1 MKFGCM
7 GCLALL
13 LILAVVLVGG
23 ALALYYAGSVFD
35 MPAFPRVEYTPSD
48 GHRAQQKLF
57 ELATRNSKRSAEPV
71 VLTERELN
79 AFLARHLEEGEGLH
93 FSPIVVRL
101 SPGTIE
107 VQGRTTLVNL
117 FQGFPFPLLAEY
129 LPASA
134 LDRPV
139 WVTVSGTIQVQKR
152 RSRTERPYG
161 QLVVSEFSL
170 GNQDLGSWVLAWM
183 LGGKRES
190 LLRWQLPPA
199 VDGITIEQGRVVITA
214 RT

>member
-7 GCLALL
+7 GCLVLL

-23 ALALYYAGSVFD
+23 AVALYYAGSVFD
-35 MPAFPRVEYTPSD
+35 MPTIPRVEYTPSD

-57 ELATRNSKRSAEPV
+57 ELALWDSKRSAEPV
-71 VLTERELN
+71 VVTERELN
-79 AFLARHLEEGEGLH
+79 AFLARHLEESEGLP
-93 FSPIVVRL
+93 FAPILVRL

-107 VQGRTTLVNL
+107 VKGRTTLVNL
-117 FQGFPFPLLAEY
+117 FQGFPFSLLAEY
-129 LPASA
+129 LPPSA

-152 RSRTERPYG
+152 RPGTERSYG

-170 GNQDLGSWVLAWM
+170 GNQDLGSWVLSWM

-199 VDGITIEQGRVVITA
+199 VDGITIEQGRVVIRAQT
-214 RT
+214 

>member
-7 GCLALL
+7 GCFVLL
-13 LILAVVLVGG
+13 FILAVVLVGG
-23 ALALYYAGSVFD
+23 AAALYYAGSVFD
-35 MPAFPRVEYTPSD
+35 MPTIPSVEKTPSD
-48 GHRAQQKLF
+48 GYRAQQKLF
-57 ELATRNSKRSAEPV
+57 ELAEWDSKRSAVPV

-79 AFLARHLEEGEGLH
+79 AFLARHLEESEGLP

-101 SPGTIE
+101 LPGMIE

-117 FQGFPFPLLAEY
+117 FQGFPFSLLAEY
-129 LPASA
+129 LPPSA

-139 WVTVSGTIQVQKR
+139 WVTLRGTIQVQKR
-152 RSRTERPYG
+152 RSRTERSYG
-161 QLVVSEFSL
+161 QLVVSGFSL
-170 GNQDLGSWVLAWM
+170 GNQDLGPWVLSWM

-190 LLRWQLPPA
+190 LLRWHLPPA
-199 VDGITIEQGRVVITA
+199 VDGITIEQGRVVITP

>member
-1 MKFGCM
+1 MKLGCM
-7 GCLALL
+7 GCFVLL
-13 LILAVVLVGG
+13 LILAVALVGG
-23 ALALYYAGSVFD
+23 AAALYYGGSVYD
-35 MPAFPRVEYTPSD
+35 MPTIPPVEYTASD

-57 ELATRNSKRSAEPV
+57 ELAMWDAKRSAAPV

-79 AFLARHLEEGEGLH
+79 AFLARHLEESEGLP

-101 SPGTIE
+101 FPGTIN
-107 VQGRTTLVNL
+107 VQGRTTLLNL
-117 FQGFPFPLLAEY
+117 FQGFPFYLLAEY
-129 LPASA
+129 LPPSA

-152 RSRTERPYG
+152 RSTTERSSG
-161 QLVVSEFSL
+161 QLVVSQFSL
-170 GNQDLGSWVLAWM
+170 GKQDLGSWVLSWM

-199 VDGITIEQGRVVITA
+199 VDGITIEQGRMVITP

>member
-1 MKFGCM
+1 MKLACM
-7 GCLALL
+7 GFFVLL
-13 LILAVVLVGG
+13 LILAVILVGG
-23 ALALYYAGSVFD
+23 AAALYYAGSVFD
-35 MPAFPRVEYTPSD
+35 MPAIPSVEYTPSD

-57 ELATRNSKRSAEPV
+57 ELATRDSRRSAEPV

-79 AFLARHLEEGEGLH
+79 AFLARDLEESEGLP

-107 VQGRTTLVNL
+107 VQGRTTLIHL
-117 FQGFPFPLLAEY
+117 FQGFPFSLLAEY
-129 LPASA
+129 LPAPA

-139 WVTVSGTIQVQKR
+139 WVTVSGTIEVQKR

-170 GNQDLGSWVLAWM
+170 GNQDLGSWVLSWM
-183 LGGKRES
+183 IGGRRQS
-190 LLRWQLPPA
+190 LLP
-199 VDGITIEQGRVVITA
+199 
-214 RT
+214 